1 MKTNILSKRLVIF
14 AAVAFLFLGAA
25 SFVNAEGTLL
35 YEQEWY
41 DGGSSVTSA
50 IDTDNDVDY
59 EAADN
64 FYNLTNSVD
73 HIALYGLTLI
83 YDGDLEEWI
92 EQTPDSTEPFI
103 VRFYEDNGA
112 DPGIEATTT
121 GTYQLCLEDSYG
133 DGWNGGV
140 VSVFVDG
147 GLVLEEITLDS
158 GTGPE
163 CHDFT
168 ANAGEYITTVYVPDG
183 YPGENYYYIED
194 PSGTILAEEGVDDE
208 TPGSIGNVL
217 NEPDWDN
224 PVSEQYVTANVTF
237 NTSVWDGQYSLY
249 DFEIDLNES
258 VDLEDGW
265 VSAQID
271 ADNGS
276 GTWFLWMN
284 SYAAD
289 NVSYQRV
296 PESFNEIPSKIS
308 DGSRGQNGYDLG
320 LRLWDIFPDGPE
332 LPEITELTL
341 DYNNTFDP
349 TWYDVSGDLENG
361 FSLALNSSINYYYL
375 DTDTVTTNMD
385 LETGYYSFYVNP
397 SEQNFTYWANKGVYE
412 GCSGSWE
419 PYMWDIINGS
429 SPIFYLKV
437 SSGQN
442 FMLVDGL
449 QYQIGQGDQPLRVNG
464 DYPLGT
470 YHYNGTVTGI
480 DGNES
485 DPIIVEM
492 TFTDVNEVVDIS
504 QDIFDRGFPIRH
516 AVDGDWSGAQNFTPT
531 LTTISKAEIY
541 TRAFGSPDFDLTVE
555 LRENDPEGILL
566 DTVVFA
572 AGDVPSSWTWLEVD
586 FADVTVSSGTDYFI
600 VCPPAPS
607 GVTTSFG
614 YEWGY
619 AFGDQYPDGSFWF
632 TRDGGDLWRDLPTM
646 YEFVFKTYGY

>member
-1 MKTNILSKRLVIF
+1 MKKNIMSKRLVIF
-14 AAVAFLFLGAA
+14 AAIAFLFLGAV
-25 SFVNAEGTLL
+25 SIINAEGTLL

-41 DGGSSVTSA
+41 DGGTAATTAVDNA
-50 IDTDNDVDY
+50 NDVDY

-64 FYNLTNSVD
+64 FYNLSSSIDTVV
-73 HIALYGLTLI
+73 IYGLTLFH
-83 YDGDLEEWI
+83 DGSDWVEM
-92 EQTPDSTEPFI
+92 TPDATEPFI
-103 VRFYEDNGA
+103 VRFYADNGS

-121 GTYQLCLEDSYG
+121 GTYNICLEDSYG

-147 GLVLEEITLDS
+147 TLVLEEITLDS
-158 GTGPE
+158 GSGPE
-163 CHDFT
+163 CHNFT
-168 ANAGEYITTVYVPDG
+168 ANAGEYITTVYVADE
-183 YPGENYYYIED
+183 YPGENYYCIKD
-194 PSGTILAEEGVDDE
+194 PSDTIIAEEGVGDD
-208 TPGSIGNVL
+208 TPSSIGGP
-217 NEPDWDN
+217 NEPDWDS
-224 PVSEQYVTANVTF
+224 PISEQSLTANVTYI
-237 NTSVWDGQYSLY
+237 TDVWSGSYSLY
-249 DFEIDLNES
+249 SFNMTLDE
-258 VDLEDGW
+258 VMDLEDGW
-265 VSAQID
+265 ISAQID

-276 GTWFLWMN
+276 GTWFLWLN
-284 SYAAD
+284 SLD
-289 NVSYQRV
+289 GDLTSYQRV
-296 PESFNEIPSKIS
+296 PEDYFGFDNTKIVE
-308 DGSRGQNGYDLG
+308 SRGVLGYDFG
-320 LRLWDIFPDGPE
+320 LELWDIFPDGPE

-385 LETGYYSFYVNP
+385 LETGYYGFYVNP

-437 SSGQN
+437 GSGQN

-555 LRENDPEGILL
+555 LRENDPEGTLL

-572 AGDVPSSWTWLEVD
+572 ASDVPSSWTWLEVD
-586 FADVTVSSGTDYFI
+586 FADVTVGSGTDYFI

-646 YEFVFKTYGY
+646 YEFAFKTYGY